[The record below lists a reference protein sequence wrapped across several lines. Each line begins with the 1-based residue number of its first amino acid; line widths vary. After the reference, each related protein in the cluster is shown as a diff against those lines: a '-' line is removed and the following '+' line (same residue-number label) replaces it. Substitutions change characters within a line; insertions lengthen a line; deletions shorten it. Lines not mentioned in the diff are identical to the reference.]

1 MVNIAFQKLY
11 CTSDFYFPY
20 CLEFDP
26 DYTKNKTPSSKD
38 VTDSLKKL
46 FNGSSA
52 SDNSD
57 LLIAYLNILSA
68 YPDLES
74 QIGEDWNSKT
84 YTSTELMLYRPD
96 AINTFQELKPKLVSK
111 YNEIKNEVCILNCLK
126 NAGLHVLFL
135 NCDDIYKKMAYIIL
149 AVILCNDIDV
159 F

>member
-11 CTSDFYFPY
+11 CTSNFTYPK

-26 DYTKNKTPSSKD
+26 SYNKRKTPTSKD
-38 VTDSLKKL
+38 VINSLALL
-46 FNGSSA
+46 FND
-52 SDNSD
+52 SDLNNFD
-57 LLIAYLNILSA
+57 LLITYLNILAA

-84 YTSTELMLYRPD
+84 YSTTELMLYRQN
-96 AINTFQELKPKLVSK
+96 AINTFQTLKPILVSK
-111 YNEIKNEVCILNCLK
+111 YNEIKDEVCILNCLRD
-126 NAGLHVLFL
+126 AGLHVLFL

-149 AVILCNDIDV
+149 SVIICNDIDV

>member
-11 CTSDFYFPY
+11 CTSNFTFPK
-20 CLEFDP
+20 CLEFDTS
-26 DYTKNKTPSSKD
+26 YNKRKTPSSKD
-38 VTDSLKKL
+38 VTDSLGKL
-46 FNGSSA
+46 FNDSKPE
-52 SDNSD
+52 D
-57 LLIAYLNILSA
+57 LLIAYLNIVSA

-96 AINTFQELKPKLVSK
+96 AINTFQELKHKLVSK
-111 YNEIKNEVCILNCLK
+111 YNEIKNKVCILNCLK
-126 NAGLHVLFL
+126 KAGLHVLFL